1 MINNKKK
8 YQLRNEKK
16 IHELDIMN
24 SLTSE
29 QISRF
34 QKYLY
39 KYIYITHQQD
49 KIYWLEIKLMPFLKS
64 FLSIKSTFIH

>member
-49 KIYWLEIKLMPFLKS
+49 KIYWLEIKLTPFLKS